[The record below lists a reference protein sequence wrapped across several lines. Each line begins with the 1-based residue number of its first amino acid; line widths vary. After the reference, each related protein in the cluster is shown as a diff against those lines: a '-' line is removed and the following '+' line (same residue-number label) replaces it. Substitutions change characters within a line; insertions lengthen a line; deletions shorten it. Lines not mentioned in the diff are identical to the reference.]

1 MIKKN
6 KIFILLMILFLYFLI
21 KVNFLRN
28 LYEVIF
34 LNHEERISKVYGFC
48 ENEGVGYINFIK
60 NKFDIKEKIILINA
74 KKSPHQWSVY
84 NTKFKEV
91 DSAKHFI
98 IINYKKVKNKINFKN
113 YKILNKINDC
123 YYVVKND

>member
-48 ENEGVGYINFIK
+48 ENEGVGYVNFIK
-60 NKFDIKEKIILINA
+60 NKFDMGVFL
-74 KKSPHQWSVY
+74 V
-84 NTKFKEV
+84 
-91 DSAKHFI
+91 FI
-98 IINYKKVKNKINFKN
+98 RWCELFN
-113 YKILNKINDC
+113 
-123 YYVVKND
+123 

>member
-48 ENEGVGYINFIK
+48 ENEGVGYVNFIK

-74 KKSPHQWSVY
+74 KKNPHQWPDY

-98 IINYKKVKNKINFKN
+98 IINYKKVKNKIDFKN

-123 YYVVKND
+123 YYVIKND